1 MYPDRHSNMSTTL
14 TPTAAASAAIK
25 PATSQ
30 AAIAEPDSWAV
41 ATASGNVL
49 RLPPSMRSLT
59 TYVLLEQER
68 WFEPEMS
75 LLPLLLQPGDNALDI
90 GANHGLYT
98 LEIARCTGH
107 GRVWAFEPTSVPR
120 SRLQLSV
127 FEAGLDARVVVV
139 DAALADSDGEAS
151 FAVHDN
157 SELNSREGVG
167 ARRERVRLTTL
178 DGYLQA
184 HAADARVAFV
194 KLDAEGDE
202 LRVLA
207 GGQRFFAQQ
216 SPVVLFEYKHGR
228 LVNDAL
234 LQAWGQLGFE
244 LFRWSAELS
253 LLLPFDL
260 ATVEVAFALNLVAVR
275 PATQAGLAARGL
287 LVPRLEWAQLYAH
300 SATGIAQGAG
310 VADVVNAV
318 DANRKAAALQAWCRH
333 PAVRGLADEAEPLES
348 VLSGDVYATAL
359 GLVALAHDRDQ
370 AHGDTRTGSSTGAL
384 QRAAAMLAARD
395 SISALLGDGA
405 SHGVETW
412 VLLVHC
418 LHALGEQHAAVQLGQ
433 RVLAQ
438 WPASGG
444 RVSQPLV
451 PPLVS
456 DLQRQRS
463 TAAGSWLKQ
472 VLGEFVATHN
482 AYSSYFETPTPERW
496 AALLDHPDHAVGIE
510 RRYLLA
516 HVLCDRVAP
525 VDKLHLLTAQTQ
537 GCNAFLWQGLIK
549 TMAAMAPEAS
559 ATAAAARPSATDVL
573 AALPVVAVTVVDVGA
588 SSLGQ
593 ETEPYAPLVRAGRAS
608 VIGFEPDAA
617 ALQEL
622 QRCAGDG
629 AVQRYL
635 PHFVGNGQPA
645 VFHAMQW
652 SLTSSLLPPNRAQ
665 LDRYHQLGNLV
676 QEASRHAVAT
686 VRLDDVIEPGGMDLL
701 KIDVQGGELQV
712 FDGAAERLAE
722 CLVVWTEVEML
733 PLYSGQPLFGDIDAR
748 LRQHGLQFLCFTGLA
763 RRALATWPADGV
775 PAPGRQQQLWAD
787 AIYVPHPERIAQL
800 SADAAARLAL
810 LAHHVVDACDLCHA
824 ALLRYDELSASRL
837 AAEYLAA
844 LQFGR

>member
-1 MYPDRHSNMSTTL
+1 MSTTL
-14 TPTAAASAAIK
+14 TPTAASTKQQPQPAA
-25 PATSQ
+25 A
-30 AAIAEPDSWAV
+30 AEPDSWAV
-41 ATASGNVL
+41 ATASGSVL

-98 LEIARCTGH
+98 LEIARCSGN

-120 SRLQLSV
+120 GRLQMSV
-127 FEAGLDARVVVV
+127 TQAALASRVVVV
-139 DAALADSDGEAS
+139 DAALADSDGQAS

-157 SELNSREGVG
+157 SEMNSREGTG
-167 ARRERVRLTTL
+167 TRRERVRLTTL

-184 HAADARVAFV
+184 HAPDAQIAFV

-207 GGQRFFAQQ
+207 GGRRFFETQ

-228 LVNDAL
+228 LVNNAL
-234 LQAWGQLGFE
+234 LQAWAGLGFE

-260 ATVEVAFALNLVAVR
+260 ATAEAAFALNLVAVR
-275 PATQAGLAARGL
+275 PATQAALAARGL
-287 LVPRLEWAQLYAH
+287 LVLPQDWTRLLVQVAAGALPPADPAQT
-300 SATGIAQGAG
+300 AT
-310 VADVVNAV
+310 
-318 DANRKAAALQAWCRH
+318 ALQAWCRQ
-333 PAVRGLADEAEPLES
+333 PAVRGHGDPAAQGTAATPAAAN
-348 VLSGDVYATAL
+348 DVYANAL
-359 GLVALAHDRDQ
+359 GQVALAH
-370 AHGDTRTGSSTGAL
+370 AGSGVDAAV
-384 QRAAAMLAARD
+384 RAAALLAARH
-395 SISALLGDGA
+395 SVSALVAGGA
-405 SHGVETW
+405 SQGVETW

-451 PPLVS
+451 PPRVS

-463 TAAGSWLKQ
+463 TAAGPWLKQ
-472 VLGEFVATHN
+472 VLGEFVATNN
-482 AYSSYFETPTPERW
+482 AYSSYFETPAPERW
-496 AALLDHPDHAVGIE
+496 AALLDHPDHDAGIE
-510 RRYLLA
+510 RRYLLS
-516 HVLCDRVAP
+516 HVLCDRVAA
-525 VDKLHLLTAQTQ
+525 VDKLRLLAASPD
-537 GCNAFLWQGLIK
+537 GCNAFLWQGLIRA
-549 TMAAMAPEAS
+549 MASMAPEA
-559 ATAAAARPSATDVL
+559 APQAASLPSAAEVL
-573 AALPVVAVTVVDVGA
+573 AALPVAAVQVVDVGA

-593 ETEPYAPLVRAGRAS
+593 ETEPYAPLLRAGRAS
-608 VIGFEPDAA
+608 VVGFEPDAA

-622 QRCAGDG
+622 QRRAGTQAG
-629 AVQRYL
+629 QRYL
-635 PHFVGNGQPA
+635 PHFVGNGQPG

-676 QEASRHAVAT
+676 LEAGRHAVQT
-686 VRLDDVIEPGGMDLL
+686 VRLDDVIAPGGMDLL

-712 FDGAAERLAE
+712 FDGAAQRLAE

-733 PLYSGQPLFGDIDAR
+733 PLYSGQPLFADIDAR

-763 RRALATWPADGV
+763 TRALASWPAGASGSA
-775 PAPGRQQQLWAD
+775 PAPRRQQQLWAD
-787 AIYVPHPERIAQL
+787 AIYVPHPDRIAQL

-810 LAHHVVDACDLCHA
+810 IAHHVVDACDLCHA
-824 ALLRYDELSASRL
+824 ALLRYDALCGTRV
-837 AAEYLAA
+837 AADYLAA
-844 LQFGR
+844 VRGAG